1 MDEPSRKVVSERK
14 VAGAIRSLVNAKG
27 LQLECGRGL
36 HEALLVPVLLYG
48 SDIMM
53 GREKER
59 SRTRAL
65 QMDNFRCLLGF
76 RKY

>member
-1 MDEPSRKVVSERK
+1 MAIFSLPFDEGSSVLEE
-14 VAGAIRSLVNAKG
+14 VAEDFGQVWANV
-27 LQLECGRGL
+27 ECGRGL